1 MIPRPP
7 SSSVSQHLLH
17 HSHHRNR
24 AATSENRRG
33 NSGEP
38 QRIWAPIDQLPA
50 STWPYTAA
58 GIAQYR
64 AGSPF
69 SLHGFG
75 FTPEPAAV

>member
-38 QRIWAPIDQLPA
+38 QRTWADPA
-50 STWPYTAA
+50 SPPANTVPYTAA
-58 GIAQYR
+58 ALAAITR
-64 AGSPF
+64 NETF
-69 SLHGFG
+69 SLDGW
-75 FTPEPAAV
+75 

>member
-38 QRIWAPIDQLPA
+38 QRMWAGPADLPA
-50 STWPYTAA
+50 GTLEYISAA
-58 GIAQYR
+58 MANLGQSR
-64 AGSPF
+64 HF
-69 SLHGFG
+69 SEHGW
-75 FTPEPAAV
+75 EPAFR